1 MPVIAWVIIGAVLT
15 AFFIWRMLIPNLDKI
30 VDQAV
35 KLKDL
40 GLIDQAIKKRSK
52 NSRPTL
58 YNHAVRRMWD
68 SYQRPMAIDLVKS
81 LAENFP
87 DSNITQYWIKQILS
101 VEPGMAKE
109 SFSKEFLSHYYKP
122 EVAAQCGQ
130 VG

>member
-1 MPVIAWVIIGAVLT
+1 MPAIAWVIIGAVLT
-15 AFFIWRMLIPNLDKI
+15 IFFIWRLLIPSLDKI

-35 KLKDL
+35 KQKDL
-40 GLIDQAIKKRSK
+40 DVIEQAIKKRSE

-68 SYQRPMAIDLVKS
+68 SYQRPMAINLVKN

-87 DSNITQYWIKQILS
+87 DSNISQYWIKQILT

-109 SFSKEFLSHYYKP
+109 SFSKEFLSNYYKP
-122 EVAAQCGQ
+122 EVAAQCGP
-130 VG
+130 VW

>member
-1 MPVIAWVIIGAVLT
+1 MPVFGWVIICVILT
-15 AFFIWRMLIPNLDKI
+15 LFTLWRLLIPSMDKI

-35 KLKDL
+35 KQKDL
-40 GLIDQAIKKRSK
+40 GLIGQAIEKRSA
-52 NSRPTL
+52 NSRPTA
-58 YNHAVRRMWD
+58 YNHAIRRMWD
-68 SYQRPMAIDLVKS
+68 SYQRPMAIKLVKN

-87 DSNITQYWIKQILS
+87 DSNISQYWIKQILT